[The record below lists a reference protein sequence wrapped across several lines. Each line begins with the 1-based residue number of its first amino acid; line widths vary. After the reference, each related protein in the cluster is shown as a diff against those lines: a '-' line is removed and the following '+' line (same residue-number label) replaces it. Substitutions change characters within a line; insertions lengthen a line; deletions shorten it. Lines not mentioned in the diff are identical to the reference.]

1 MILFSDMLGG
11 FDLVLKIKDI
21 HIINNKQSAWIS
33 SIDGLQDNPDFDAC
47 DTLLSIGHIQL
58 TYYDSSLKKTG
69 RFPVLTEHRNL
80 KMYNYHHLQVG
91 GRRVVKVGETLEMRL
106 NREVY
111 RRVAGMWR
119 YMTQQAPQAAS
130 GGPNKGGMVKFETE
144 IGLSNVQLQIISE
157 EKLLYMCDIN
167 GFKLTLSHFASVFK

>member
-1 MILFSDMLGG
+1 MILFSDLLGG

-58 TYYDSSLKKTG
+58 TYYDSSLKKSG
-69 RFPVLTEHRNL
+69 RFNVLTEHRNV
-80 KMYNYHHLQVG
+80 KMYNYHHQQVG

-111 RRVAGMWR
+111 RKVVGMWK
-119 YMTQQAPQAAS
+119 YMTILRQ
-130 GGPNKGGMVKFETE
+130 
-144 IGLSNVQLQIISE
+144 
-157 EKLLYMCDIN
+157 
-167 GFKLTLSHFASVFK
+167 